1 MTDTQKLIDGYFS
14 LDEEQRAEF
23 IERMSREDRM
33 ALADTLEW
41 PLLVQRA
48 RGGFT
53 FDAFSAFFKRLHG
66 VDLLEHWHKP
76 LKRGFASFADKEM
89 WSQVIE
95 AFRGSA
101 KSTTFNATLG
111 AFLVACFPKDAGLI
125 IGQNDDEARK
135 WSKKI
140 ADTIAN
146 SPEWKEMFPHIV
158 PDEQLGWGATGYEV
172 KMTHTGPDLEQ
183 ELPYADWRR
192 MNSRRND
199 ASFVAQGYQSGIPG
213 KRPFWLLVDDINN
226 EKNTAS
232 ERQNREVKTILTG
245 TIFPAANKA
254 KITIFIGTPWNE
266 ADALHMCIA
275 SGEFEHIKV
284 PVYHTEGEKKG
295 QLVWDTPEVKKEVER
310 QKNLAGEIE
319 FARMFLLDLSKTKGL
334 VLKKEWIDY
343 FDHSAIRDKWLTYI
357 GIDYTSTENPRSSRV
372 DYFALAVCKMIP
384 GINKLV
390 VVDGIRTKLSQAEA
404 ETATV
409 SKALE

>member
-1 MTDTQKLIDGYFS
+1 
-14 LDEEQRAEF
+14 
-23 IERMSREDRM
+23 
-33 ALADTLEW
+33 
-41 PLLVQRA
+41 
-48 RGGFT
+48 
-53 FDAFSAFFKRLHG
+53 
-66 VDLLEHWHKP
+66 
-76 LKRGFASFADKEM
+76 
-89 WSQVIE
+89 
-95 AFRGSA
+95 
-101 KSTTFNATLG
+101 
-111 AFLVACFPKDAGLI
+111 
-125 IGQNDDEARK
+125 
-135 WSKKI
+135 
-140 ADTIAN
+140 
-146 SPEWKEMFPHIV
+146 
-158 PDEQLGWGATGYEV
+158 
-172 KMTHTGPDLEQ
+172 LEQ

-409 SKALE
+409 SKALEYPALYSIGVEAILSGDEFLKMLMRSELMQHGIVPMALRGGPYTKSKGYRYEKIMAPAFQRKQVLLSDAENPFLRSFVDEWMNWQGDALEKMYNNDALDAVFNCVWMAMPNFARRIGDLEEQITNPMWNKERKTNPFANLGAR